1 MPEPEFELKQAIIV
15 RVDLKMGK
23 GKIAT
28 QVAHASVSAAEETR
42 KRSFEL
48 WEKWW
53 KEGQCK
59 VVLKVKSLPELL
71 DLETEAIQIRL
82 PHSLIRDR
90 GLTQI
95 PPGTVTCLGIGPALA
110 RKIDKITGKLQL
122 L

>member
-1 MPEPEFELKQAIIV
+1 MPEPEFELKQAIAV
-15 RVDLKMGK
+15 RTDLKMGK
-23 GKIAT
+23 GKLAT
-28 QVAHASVSAAEETR
+28 QVAHASVSAAEEAR
-42 KRSFEL
+42 KRNFEL

-59 VVLKVKSLPELL
+59 VVLKVKTLPELL
-71 DLETEAIQIRL
+71 DLETEARQMRL

-95 PPGTVTCLGIGPALA
+95 PPATITCLGIGPALT